1 MNNNTI
7 EHYDLLIKEGNDPLF
22 DPQPLQDYM
31 NKWDGQVFIDEL
43 NLTCEKTV
51 LEIGV
56 GTGRLALR
64 VAPLCK
70 SFVGIDFSPKTVERA
85 ITNLSAN
92 ENVSI
97 ICADFMKYKFED
109 NFDIIYSSLTFMHIK
124 EKQSAIKE
132 ISRILKPNGRLVL
145 SIDKSQDEY
154 IDMGIRKLKI
164 FPDNLNVICDYI
176 KNTRMIV
183 DKIIETE
190 FAFIIVAIV

>member
-1 MNNNTI
+1 MHNNTI
-7 EHYDLLIKEGNDPLF
+7 EHYELLIKEGNDPLF

-132 ISRILKPNGRLVL
+132 IFRILKPNGRLVL

-164 FPDNLNVICDYI
+164 FPDNPNDICDYI